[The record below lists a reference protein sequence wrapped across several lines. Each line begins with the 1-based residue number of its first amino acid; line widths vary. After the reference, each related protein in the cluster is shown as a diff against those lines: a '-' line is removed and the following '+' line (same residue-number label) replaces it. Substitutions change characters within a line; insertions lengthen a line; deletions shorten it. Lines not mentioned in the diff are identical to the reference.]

1 LLDLSGWSEVCVADE
16 LESFFSAVDFFSSLF
31 SDGFGVAF
39 GSALFFGV
47 AFGVVFGVGL
57 GESFGVGVGLGF
69 GRGVEVGVGEG
80 SWISL
85 FATATLGAGSD
96 FSISAGVGDGT
107 GLLRGSAAV
116 DASLFIQTT
125 VCKFVGT
132 ASRLPRARARRTT
145 R

>member
-1 LLDLSGWSEVCVADE
+1 LLDLSGLSEVCVADE
-16 LESFFSAVDFFSSLF
+16 LESFFSAVDFFSSFF

-85 FATATLGAGSD
+85 FAIATLGAGFG
-96 FSISAGVGDGT
+96 FSSSTGVGDGV
-107 GLLRGSAAV
+107 LRGSAAA